1 MKYIISYDIKDD
13 RLRDRVMKYLEK
25 FATRLQFSVFT
36 CELVPERSAV
46 VWKKLLK
53 ITAEEENCLLMM
65 APLCKTCAK
74 GMRIQGNPLES
85 EKKFFVV

>member
-1 MKYIISYDIKDD
+1 MKYVISYDIKDD
-13 RLRDRVMKYLEK
+13 RIRDKVVKYLEF

-36 CELVPERSAV
+36 CELASEKSAE
-46 VWKKLLK
+46 VWKHLLK
-53 ITAEEENCLLMM
+53 LTAKEKDCLLMM